1 MNALADLLFSKYRR
15 QVLMLLLQQPEQAWH
30 VREIARLTGT
40 QPGTLHKELSKLADA
55 GILNRREQGNQLWYQ
70 ANRLCPI
77 FEELAGIL
85 RKTSDLTD
93 QLRQALLPVAAQL
106 RFVAVFGSVAS
117 GKANPH
123 SDIDV
128 LLVGALTFS
137 EAVHLLYPL
146 QQQLGRD
153 INPQLYSEAE
163 WMQALAGNSGFIREL
178 RQSPLL
184 MVQGNKDDLRQP
196 DRHNTGAD

>member
-15 QVLMLLLQQPEQAWH
+15 QVLMLLLQQPDQAYH

-55 GILNRREQGNQLWYQ
+55 GILTRREHGNQLWYQ
-70 ANRLCPI
+70 ASRHCPI
-77 FEELAGIL
+77 FEELASIL

-93 QLRQALLPVAAQL
+93 QLRQALLPAAAQL
-106 RFVAVFGSVAS
+106 KFVAVFGSVAS

-128 LLVGALTFS
+128 LLIGTLSFA
-137 EAVHLLYPL
+137 EAVQLLYPL

-153 INPQLYSEAE
+153 INPQLYSESE
-163 WMQALAGNSGFIREL
+163 WMQALAGNSGFIPEVL
-178 RQSPLL
+178 QSPLL
-184 MVQGNKDDLRQP
+184 MVQGDKDDLRQP
-196 DRHNTGAD
+196 DRHDAGTD